1 MRIIIV
7 FFFVVFVEVLVL
19 YGIESFDFV
28 LKFLWKGI
36 RLYRGKVLVV
46 FLKVIGF
53 IIFFMDVF
61 YVSYY
66 IKEVMFIL
74 IREF

>member
-1 MRIIIV
+1 M
-7 FFFVVFVEVLVL
+7 FFVVFVEVVVF

-28 LKFLWKGI
+28 LKLFWKGI
-36 RLYRGKVLVV
+36 WLYRGKVLVV

-53 IIFFMDVF
+53 IILFMDVM

-66 IKEVMFIL
+66 IKEVMVIL